1 MAKSN
6 LSSSS
11 SSLFV
16 ITAISS
22 LSLVS
27 LSIILFY
34 KRSNHR
40 HRHNHVQTKSY
51 EECIGQTPLLNLS
64 KTSAKLNKINKT
76 SKNRSIY
83 VKMEC
88 FNPGGT
94 SKDRAALFMLQHA
107 ERNGDLPPPLSKE
120 NNNSKPNQH
129 PTTHTHNITNDNDTN
144 LSLHS
149 TITQAISSS
158 KTGGI
163 VIEGTSGS
171 TGISLATLCTQ
182 RGHSIIIVMPND
194 QSNEKVQILKCLGA
208 IVHIV
213 PTASISNPN
222 HYVNVA
228 KNIANEI
235 NTNLDYYDYE
245 SQNDKNNIIIKAA
258 FMNQFENEANYNAHY
273 ETTGP
278 EIYDQTNGNIDIFCM
293 SAGTGGTISGVGSY
307 LKQQKDLC
315 KIILIDPPGSTLY
328 NKIKYNIAYT
338 TQQKERNLLRHRYDT
353 IAEGIGLDRITHN
366 FSLGYDQNVID
377 DAIYVSDQEA
387 VDVAHWLLKEEGLF
401 VGSSS
406 AMNVVGAIRSS
417 VMMDDEDEGDNSS
430 ISRTCSD
437 RKRICIVTIICDG
450 GQRHLTRFWNREF
463 IIDWGLLWPKDD
475 EKAWNDRLDVIF
487 LSKNKQ
493 Q

>member
-6 LSSSS
+6 LSSS
-11 SSLFV
+11 LTIV

-22 LSLVS
+22 VSLVS

-40 HRHNHVQTKSY
+40 HNHNHVQTKSY
-51 EECIGQTPLLNLS
+51 EECIGQTPLLHLS
-64 KTSAKLNKINKT
+64 KTTAKLNEINKKKT
-76 SKNRSIY
+76 NHAIY

-94 SKDRAALFMLQHA
+94 SKDRAALFMLRHA
-107 ERNGDLPPPLSKE
+107 ERNGDLPPPLSKV
-120 NNNSKPNQH
+120 NDGFKPNQH
-129 PTTHTHNITNDNDTN
+129 PTTYTHNITNNDTN
-144 LSLHS
+144 ISIHS
-149 TITQAISSS
+149 TITQAICSS

-228 KNIANEI
+228 KKIANEI
-235 NTNLDYYDYE
+235 NTNLDYYNE
-245 SQNDKNNIIIKAA
+245 NLNDKNNIIIKGA

-278 EIYDQTNGNIDIFCM
+278 EICDQTNGTIDIFCM

-307 LKQQKDLC
+307 LKQQKDAC

-366 FSLGYDQNVID
+366 FSLGYDQKVID

-417 VMMDDEDEGDNSS
+417 MMLGDDGGDNIS
-430 ISRTCSD
+430 INSTCSN
-437 RKRICIVTIICDG
+437 RKRKCIVTIICDG
-450 GQRHLTRFWNREF
+450 GQRHLTRFWNRDF
-463 IIDWGLLWPKDD
+463 IIDWGLVWPKDD
-475 EKAWNDRLDVIF
+475 EKAWNDRLEVIF
-487 LSKNKQ
+487 SKTNNQ